1 MGGRRSKSSSIE
13 DLAARKS
20 DCLETSWEV
29 SLCHRLHFDP
39 SHAREILPRKKFDPW
54 VIDFGW
60 TAIPVVDHRATDSD
74 GLETSWE
81 ASLCHRD
88 HFDSAYAREI
98 LPRKKVD
105 PWVIDFG
112 WTAIHAVDRRATDS
126 DGLETSWE
134 ASLCHRDQFDSAYAP
149 EILPRK
155 KVDPWVIDFGLHFD
169 PSHAREILPRKKVD
183 PWVIDFGWTA
193 IHAVDHR
200 ATDSDG
206 LETSWEA
213 SLCHRDHFDSAYAR
227 EILPRKKVD
236 P

>member
-1 MGGRRSKSSSIE
+1 MALKLLGRLPCVIGIILTQHMHAS
-13 DLAARKS
+13 
-20 DCLETSWEV
+20 
-29 SLCHRLHFDP
+29 FDP

-155 KVDPWVIDFGLHFD
+155 KVDPWVIDFG
-169 PSHAREILPRKKVD
+169 
-183 PWVIDFGWTA
+183 WTA
-193 IHAVDHR
+193 IQVGVHR
-200 ATDSDG
+200 RFGRAQVG
-206 LETSWEA
+206 L
-213 SLCHRDHFDSAYAR
+213 
-227 EILPRKKVD
+227 P
-236 P
+236 